1 MVRSFGILCI
11 LAAGLMVGLGSAS
24 ALGLPVS
31 PLQLTGETQPV
42 SFSRPPVSVRLYRL
56 GTLRPPMS
64 TLKRVGA
71 RVFAAFGFADKPR
84 P

>member
-11 LAAGLMVGLGSAS
+11 LAAGLMVGSGSAS

-42 SFSRPPVSVRLYRL
+42 SFLGRPYPFGYTGWGHCVRYEHVETRGGPRL
-56 GTLRPPMS
+56 R
-64 TLKRVGA
+64 RVWVC
-71 RVFAAFGFADKPR
+71 R
-84 P
+84 